1 MTVSTY
7 RYAAYRMN
15 QTSSSEPLILFSASA
30 LDISAWVGI
39 PQRGR
44 LDGGETVGFQRQE
57 NETRVRELAGFFKEP
72 RNVVQNPLLCA
83 LQDENSVSFTASEVG
98 PEFGHLE
105 ITAETLTELTLLELV
120 NKVMAGLEARMPNLT
135 TQSIDQARLAEVIRR
150 ASEIHDLT
158 SEENSDADMD
168 LSDDE
173 GNEDNETDSDDD
185 DTAGDVASVL
195 LTEETQL
202 VDFYQELRVRAD
214 VLSRLSPG
222 SDPDELLGFTKESM
236 ISYLQPVVLVDG
248 QHRLRG
254 AVTSAKMAAESA
266 EGREEVRRAIDDGV
280 DADEAEASVIASNA
294 RDLPISLLLNSSP
307 SEHVFQFIV
316 VNQKATPMG
325 KALLGT
331 IVSTS
336 LSRDEMEPIAQRLR
350 NAGIRLEDSQAV
362 AYLTRADESPF
373 KGLVQT
379 GVVGDQVGH
388 LQWSVLK
395 GLTSIFRELRGGR
408 LYHQTVDYAAKWRR
422 RELIDS
428 GLVARG
434 GDPAEKY
441 SIWSEPDGP
450 WRDVFIRFF
459 ALVRERFSDDDLE
472 AHNAWGR
479 TSSNLY
485 NKISLTIIA
494 ADYFQFLDDRR
505 RSLNSVEDV
514 DETFSEWLE
523 GVNNTYFA
531 RDWRMGNLKKDQGP
545 VQKRWAATWFEY
557 RKDPERLP
565 RVENYRP

>member
-1 MTVSTY
+1 MAVRTYKYPAYCMT
-7 RYAAYRMN
+7 
-15 QTSSSEPLILFSASA
+15 QTSSSKPLLFFSAPA
-30 LDISAWVGI
+30 LEIADWSGI

-57 NETRVRELAGFFKEP
+57 NEARVRELAGFFDEP

-83 LQDENSVSFTASEVG
+83 VQVENSVTFTASQANQ
-98 PEFGHLE
+98 EFGQLE
-105 ITAETLTELTLLELV
+105 ITAEKLTALTLLELIK
-120 NKVMAGLEARMPNLT
+120 KVIAGLESRMPSLAA
-135 TQSIDQARLAEVIRR
+135 QEIDQARLVEIIRR
-150 ASEIHDLT
+150 ARETHEII
-158 SEENSDADMD
+158 SDEDTGVGA
-168 LSDDE
+168 SAFDDAE
-173 GNEDNETDSDDD
+173 GEAGVDD
-185 DTAGDVASVL
+185 DTAGDMASVL

-214 VLSRLSPG
+214 VLSRLSEDA
-222 SDPDELLGFTKESM
+222 DPDELLGFTKDAM
-236 ISYLQPVVLVDG
+236 ISYLRPVVLVDG

-254 AVTSAKMAAESA
+254 AVASAEMAADSPSGREKVRVAIDRGVSA
-266 EGREEVRRAIDDGV
+266 E
-280 DADEAEASVIASNA
+280 EAEATIVASHA
-294 RDLPISLLLNSSP
+294 RNLPVSLLLDSSP

-336 LSRDEMEPIAQRLR
+336 LSRDEMEPVAQRLR
-350 NAGIRLEDSQAV
+350 NAKIKLEDSQAV
-362 AYLTRADESPF
+362 AYLTRADGSPF

-379 GVVGDQVGH
+379 GVVGDQAGH

-395 GLTSIFRELRGGR
+395 GLTLIFRELRGGR

-422 RELIDS
+422 RELIES
-428 GLVARG
+428 ALVAEG
-434 GDPAEKY
+434 SDSAEKY
-441 SIWSEPDGP
+441 KIWSEPDGP
-450 WRDVFIRFF
+450 WRDIFIRFF
-459 ALVRERFSDDDLE
+459 TLIRGRFSDDDPE
-472 AHNAWGR
+472 APNVWGH

-485 NKISLTIIA
+485 NKISLTILA

-505 RSLNSVEDV
+505 RTLNSIDDV
-514 DETFSEWLE
+514 DETFAEWLE
-523 GVNNTYFA
+523 GVNNAYFA
-531 RDWRMGNLKKDQGP
+531 RDWRMGSLKKDQGP